1 MNNFQYPYIEVQIN
15 QSSSLNK
22 DFVNMTEMKSM
33 KLHTQK
39 GKRRLWLEEQKYG
52 LPGFKPGSRFNVVY
66 NEDSVELI
74 SDENGTNT
82 VFTRVKAASKK
93 IPQER
98 KFAIVGIHNSRL
110 KNLFGDTENGVD
122 TPVSY
127 EMSEGYIKIMPVA
140 S

>member
-1 MNNFQYPYIEVQIN
+1 
-15 QSSSLNK
+15 
-22 DFVNMTEMKSM
+22 MTETTSV

-66 NEDSVELI
+66 NEDSVELVA
-74 SDENGTNT
+74 DENGTNT
-82 VFTRVKAASKK
+82 VFTRVKAASKR
-93 IPQER
+93 IPTER

-110 KNLFGDTENGVD
+110 KTLFGDTENGVD

>member
-1 MNNFQYPYIEVQIN
+1 
-15 QSSSLNK
+15 
-22 DFVNMTEMKSM
+22 MTDNKSM

-52 LPGFKPGSRFNVVY
+52 LQGFKAGSRFNVVY
-66 NEDSVELI
+66 NEDSIEII

-82 VFTRVKAASKK
+82 VFTRVKAASKR
-93 IPQER
+93 IPTER

-110 KNLFGDTENGVD
+110 KTLFGDTENGVD

-127 EMSEGYIKIMPVA
+127 EMSDGYIKIMPVA

>member
-1 MNNFQYPYIEVQIN
+1 
-15 QSSSLNK
+15 
-22 DFVNMTEMKSM
+22 MTEMKSM

-52 LPGFKPGSRFNVVY
+52 LPGFKPGSRCNVVY

-127 EMSEGYIKIMPVA
+127 EMSEGYIKIMPEVL
-140 S
+140 

>member
-1 MNNFQYPYIEVQIN
+1 MSEAP
-15 QSSSLNK
+15 
-22 DFVNMTEMKSM
+22 M

-52 LPGFKPGSRFNVVY
+52 LPGFTP
-66 NEDSVELI
+66 
-74 SDENGTNT
+74 
-82 VFTRVKAASKK
+82 
-93 IPQER
+93 
-98 KFAIVGIHNSRL
+98 VGIHNSRL
-110 KNLFGDTENGVD
+110 KELFGDTENGVD

>member
-1 MNNFQYPYIEVQIN
+1 
-15 QSSSLNK
+15 
-22 DFVNMTEMKSM
+22 MTNETSM

-66 NEDSVELI
+66 NEDSVELVA
-74 SDENGTNT
+74 DENGTNT
-82 VFTRVKAASKK
+82 VFTRVKAASKR

-110 KNLFGDTENGVD
+110 KTLFGDTENGVD

-127 EMSEGYIKIMPVA
+127 EMSEGYIKIMVA

>member
-1 MNNFQYPYIEVQIN
+1 
-15 QSSSLNK
+15 
-22 DFVNMTEMKSM
+22 MTNEKSM

-74 SDENGTNT
+74 ADENGTNT
-82 VFTRVKAASKK
+82 VFTRVKAASKR

-110 KNLFGDTENGVD
+110 KTLFGDTENGVD
-122 TPVSY
+122 TPIEY
-127 EMSEGYIKIMPVA
+127 EMSEGYIKIMPRSTGA
-140 S
+140 

>member
-1 MNNFQYPYIEVQIN
+1 MEI
-15 QSSSLNK
+15 LDMDNK
-22 DFVNMTEMKSM
+22 PM

-52 LPGFKPGSRFNVVY
+52 LPGFPCGSKFNVVY
-66 NEDSVELI
+66 NEDSVEI
-74 SDENGTNT
+74 KADPQGTNT
-82 VFTRVKAASKK
+82 VFTRVKAASKQ
-93 IPQER
+93 IPTER
-98 KFAIVGIHNSRL
+98 RFSIVGIHNSRL
-110 KNLFGDTENGVD
+110 KELFGDTENGVD

>member
-1 MNNFQYPYIEVQIN
+1 M
-15 QSSSLNK
+15 
-22 DFVNMTEMKSM
+22 
-33 KLHTQK
+33 
-39 GKRRLWLEEQKYG
+39 
-52 LPGFKPGSRFNVVY
+52 Y

-127 EMSEGYIKIMPVA
+127 EMSEGYIKIMPEVL
-140 S
+140 